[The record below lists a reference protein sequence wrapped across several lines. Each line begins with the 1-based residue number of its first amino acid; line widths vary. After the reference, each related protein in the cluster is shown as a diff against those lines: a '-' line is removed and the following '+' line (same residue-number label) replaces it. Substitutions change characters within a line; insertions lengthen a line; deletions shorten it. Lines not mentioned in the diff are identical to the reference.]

1 MCGTIGTE
9 TVEIQE
15 QAEQTEQAP
24 ATAPEP
30 VHKKRG
36 RKPNPNKKKDY
47 FSETEEELF
56 RQYCMSNDKAF
67 RNKVFNETLY
77 PAFTKMVE
85 SIIRRY
91 TLFTPGEEF
100 QDTFN
105 DVMSH
110 LISKVEKF
118 DVTKNKKAYSYCGTI
133 CKNYALHKREKT
145 QEAMQRNIS
154 YESMFN
160 EANPDSRTVEG
171 FKIYENDLARVM
183 MRNASKEIRDMIEN
197 PEEYNLSEP
206 DIKVGYALINI
217 LTDWD
222 SIFSEFES
230 KKYNKSQVDAFI
242 KETTMLT
249 TRQIRES
256 KKKFS
261 SAYFKMK
268 QDFLNR
274 D

>member
-1 MCGTIGTE
+1 MCVSIG
-9 TVEIQE
+9 TVEIGTQPI
-15 QAEQTEQAP
+15 QAP
-24 ATAPEP
+24 ETVPEK
-30 VHKKRG
+30 VIKKRG

-47 FSETEEELF
+47 FSDYEEELF
-56 RQYCMSNDKAF
+56 KQYCTSDDVEF
-67 RNKVFNETLY
+67 RNKVFNEHLY

-110 LISKVEKF
+110 LMSKVEKF
-118 DVTKNKKAYSYCGTI
+118 DPSKNKKAYSYCGTI

-154 YESMFN
+154 YESVFN
-160 EANPDSRTVEG
+160 ETHPDTRATEG
-171 FKIYENDLARVM
+171 FPIYENDFPKSMIKSAA
-183 MRNASKEIRDMIEN
+183 NEIRSMLEC
-197 PEEYNLSEP
+197 PEENNLTEP
-206 DIKVGYALINI
+206 DMKVGYALINI

-222 SIFSEFES
+222 NIFSEFES

-242 KETTMLT
+242 KETTMLS
-249 TRQIRES
+249 TRQIRDA
-256 KKKFS
+256 KKKYA

-268 QDFLNR
+268 QEILNK

>member
-1 MCGTIGTE
+1 MDVSIGTIE
-9 TVEIQE
+9 NQ
-15 QAEQTEQAP
+15 QPQAP
-24 ATAPEP
+24 ETAPEK
-30 VHKKRG
+30 VYKKRG

-47 FSETEEELF
+47 FSETEEDLF
-56 RQYCMSNDKAF
+56 RQYCTSDDEAF

-145 QEAMQRNIS
+145 QEAQQRNVS
-154 YESMFN
+154 YESVFTDT
-160 EANPDSRTVEG
+160 NPDLRAVEG
-171 FKIYENDLARVM
+171 FSMYENDFPKVM
-183 MRNASKEIRDMIEN
+183 MTNAAKEIRDMVEN
-197 PEEYNLSEP
+197 PQDNNLTEP
-206 DIKVGYALINI
+206 DVKVGYALINI

-242 KETTMLT
+242 KETTMLS
-249 TRQIRES
+249 TRQIRDS
-256 KKKFS
+256 KKKFA

-268 QDFLNR
+268 EEILNK

>member
-1 MCGTIGTE
+1 MCVPVIGTV
-9 TVEIQE
+9 TLGTEICQVSE
-15 QAEQTEQAP
+15 AMP
-24 ATAPEP
+24 DK
-30 VHKKRG
+30 VVKKRG

-47 FSETEEELF
+47 FSENEEELF
-56 RQYCMSNDKAF
+56 KQYCTSTDPEF
-67 RNKVFNETLY
+67 RNRVFNETLY

-110 LISKVEKF
+110 LMSKVEKF
-118 DVTKNKKAYSYCGTI
+118 DATKNKKAYSYCGTI

-154 YESMFN
+154 YESVFT
-160 EANPDSRTVEG
+160 ETNPDLRSVEG
-171 FKIYENDLARVM
+171 FPVYENDFPKIM
-183 MRNASKEIRDMIEN
+183 MSRAAKEINKMLETPQD
-197 PEEYNLSEP
+197 YNLTEP
-206 DIKVGYALINI
+206 DIKVGLALINI

-222 SIFSEFES
+222 NIFSEFES

-242 KETTMLT
+242 KETTMLS
-249 TRQIRES
+249 TRQIRDS
-256 KKKFS
+256 KKKFA
-261 SAYFKMK
+261 SAYFKLK
-268 QDFLNR
+268 QEILNK
-274 D
+274 DYLS